1 MPRLLI
7 SAAHKSSGKTMV
19 SLGLVRALRQ
29 RGRMVQPFKKG
40 PDYIDP
46 LWLGS
51 AAGRP
56 CYNLDYNTQDE
67 AAIRAL
73 LARHESSADLAV
85 IEGTKGLYDG
95 VALDG
100 STSNAALARLI
111 EAPVVLVID
120 CVGMTRGIAP
130 LLVGYRHFEG
140 APAFAGVILN
150 KVGGPRHE
158 AKLRAAVEAYTDLPV
173 LGAVPK
179 HEAMKVAERHLG
191 LIPSNEQA
199 AAEAVVEGIAAVV
212 AAHVDLDA
220 VEAAAARAPGR
231 PPARPPAD
239 PPISPAPTPSTSPRV
254 RIAVARD
261 SAFGFYYPDDLDAL
275 AAEGAEIVPL
285 DTLNDDAL
293 PADIDGLVI
302 GGGFPETHMAALEGN
317 AALRADVRDRLRAGL
332 PCYAECGGLMYL
344 SRSITWQ
351 GRRCAMVG
359 AVAADTVMH
368 DRPRGRGY
376 VRLRPS
382 EAAAPWRVE
391 TSADGAIRAHE
402 FHYSALETLEAPAL
416 FAYDVERG
424 DGVDG
429 RHDGLVIG
437 NTVAGYTHMRGNWV
451 RPFIYFVRTVK
462 AKGPIGEPAGTR

>member
-29 RGRMVQPFKKG
+29 RGRVVQPFKKG

-46 LWLGS
+46 LWLSS

-130 LLVGYRHFEG
+130 LLAGYRHFEG

-158 AKLRAAVEAYTDLPV
+158 AKLRAAVETYTDFPV

-179 HEAMKVAERHLG
+179 HDAMRVAERHLG
-191 LIPSNEQA
+191 LIPSNEQE
-199 AAEAVVEGIAAVV
+199 AAEAVVEAIAAVV
-212 AAHVDLDA
+212 GAHVDLDA
-220 VEAAAARAPGR
+220 IEAAAARVPALIAP
-231 PPARPPAD
+231 
-239 PPISPAPTPSTSPRV
+239 SPAPTPTTSPRV

-275 AAEGAEIVPL
+275 TAEGAEIVPL
-285 DTLNDDAL
+285 DTLHDTAL
-293 PADIDGLVI
+293 PPDIDGLVI
-302 GGGFPETHMAALEGN
+302 GGGFPETHMAALEAN
-317 AALRADVRDRLRAGL
+317 TALRSDLRDRLFAGL

-351 GRRCAMVG
+351 GQRCAMVG
-359 AVAADTVMH
+359 AVPADTVMH

-376 VRLRPS
+376 VRLRAT
-382 EAAAPWRVE
+382 ETAAPWRVDA
-391 TSADGAIRAHE
+391 SPDGAIRAHE
-402 FHYSALETLEAPAL
+402 FHYSALESVEALAS

-429 RHDGLVIG
+429 LHDGLVIG

-451 RPFIYFVRTVK
+451 RPFMNFVQTR
-462 AKGPIGEPAGTR
+462 AKVPIGEPAGTR

>member
-29 RGRMVQPFKKG
+29 RGRVVQPFKKG

-51 AAGRP
+51 AAGRA
-56 CYNLDYNTQDE
+56 CYNLDYNTQDD

-73 LARHESSADLAV
+73 LGLHESSADLSV

-158 AKLRAAVEAYTDLPV
+158 AKLRAAVEAYTDFPV

-179 HEAMKVAERHLG
+179 HDALRVAERHLG
-191 LIPSNEQA
+191 LIPSNEQDA
-199 AAEAVVEGIAAVV
+199 SEAVVEGIAAVI

-220 VEAAAARAPGR
+220 VEAAAARAPALPAAGPEPR
-231 PPARPPAD
+231 PA
-239 PPISPAPTPSTSPRV
+239 TPPRV

-261 SAFGFYYPDDLDAL
+261 SAFGFYYPDDMDAL

-285 DTLNDDAL
+285 DTLHDAAL

-317 AALRADVRDRLRAGL
+317 AALRADLRDRLRAGL

-359 AVAADTVMH
+359 AVPADTVMH
-368 DRPRGRGY
+368 ERPRGRGY
-376 VRLRPS
+376 VRLRPTD
-382 EAAAPWRVE
+382 AAAPWRVE

-402 FHYSALETLEAPAL
+402 FHYSALESVGTPAL
-416 FAYDVERG
+416 FAYAVERG

-451 RPFIYFVRTVK
+451 RPFIHFVRTIK
-462 AKGPIGEPAGTR
+462 AKGPIGEPAGTM